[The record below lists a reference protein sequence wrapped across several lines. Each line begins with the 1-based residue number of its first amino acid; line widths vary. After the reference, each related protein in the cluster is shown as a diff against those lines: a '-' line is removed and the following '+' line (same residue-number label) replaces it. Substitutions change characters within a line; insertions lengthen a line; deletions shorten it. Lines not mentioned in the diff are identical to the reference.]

1 MASPSLSDSCGS
13 NSLAMLVN
21 SMLKSTEW
29 LNELRELH
37 YVPYNSCNSLTIYSY
52 KYWPNQ
58 NKFLVA
64 TKANNLKEFYFKTVV
79 SNEEPSLDEFVFS
92 NRSSVSS
99 NASNS
104 NTAAESNQKLVN
116 TEKNSAQYEL
126 TYLEPCV
133 KLHQFS
139 KIKSKFQRFVIIII
153 IILFLVQIKLK
164 WFINANQTEE
174 KRENNLF
181 YILK

>member
-1 MASPSLSDSCGS
+1 MTSPSLSESSAS
-13 NSLAMLVN
+13 NSLAMLAN
-21 SMLKSTEW
+21 SILKSTEW

-52 KYWPNQ
+52 KYWPSQ

-64 TKANNLKEFYFKTVV
+64 TKANNLKEFYFKTVLF
-79 SNEEPSLDEFVFS
+79 NEDPSLDEFVFS

-104 NTAAESNQKLVN
+104 NNATADINPKTTTTT
-116 TEKNSAQYEL
+116 TEQNSVQCEL

-139 KIKSKFQRFVIIII
+139 KIKSSNIFCVFFFLLIEVIY
-153 IILFLVQIKLK
+153 LCV
-164 WFINANQTEE
+164 
-174 KRENNLF
+174 RE
-181 YILK
+181 Y

>member
-1 MASPSLSDSCGS
+1 MTSPSFSDSSTS
-13 NSLAMLVN
+13 NSLAMLAN
-21 SMLKSTEW
+21 SILKSTEW

-52 KYWPNQ
+52 KYWPSQ

-64 TKANNLKEFYFKTVV
+64 TKANNLKEFHFNTVLF
-79 SNEEPSLDEFVFS
+79 NEDQSLDEFVFS

-104 NTAAESNQKLVN
+104 NTAADINQK
-116 TEKNSAQYEL
+116 TSTSTTREQNSVQYEL

-133 KLHQFS
+133 KLHQLS
-139 KIKSKFQRFVIIII
+139 KIKSTNRQCFFY
-153 IILFLVQIKLK
+153 L
-164 WFINANQTEE
+164 FINTIY
-174 KRENNLF
+174 L
-181 YILK
+181 